1 MSLTLA
7 DFELVDDLL
16 NQKLVDYDLIKLKLD
31 ELNKKLMDYS
41 VFRDHLFTSEYLQM
55 LKEFENNNIQKVFE
69 DSFMNT
75 YLMPTLVNA
84 AKMTDDWFSVFQNIR
99 PELQNDDFKKTYQKM
114 VDHKDEIVHK
124 IKLITEKE
132 NQNQIV
138 INKLP
143 RLLGPANISLKER
156 QQAFEEKIKQIDTQF
171 AGKVRN
177 RIILSKA
184 IIFVIAAILYIL
196 TEFLPS
202 EFEDKFK
209 AYIILFHL
217 VLFGLAFFIVEPNS
231 EKIKQFVKKR
241 IYLNLNASLRNEFLS
256 IELALVKKCREN
268 GLRYNDIPELMNKF
282 RRFSI
287 FVDLAN
293 QKLKELQM
301 KK

>member
-1 MSLTLA
+1 MTLTLA
-7 DFELVDDLL
+7 DFESIDNLL
-16 NQKLVDYDLIKLKLD
+16 IQKFVDYDLIKLKLD

-41 VFRDHLFTSEYLQM
+41 VFRDHLLTTEYLQM
-55 LKEFENNNIQKVFE
+55 LKEFDNNSIQKVFE

-84 AKMTDDWFSVFQNIR
+84 AKMTDDWFSAFQNIR
-99 PELQNDDFKKTYQKM
+99 PELQNDDFRKTYKKM
-114 VDHKDEIVHK
+114 VDHKDEIVNK
-124 IKLITEKE
+124 IKLITDKE

-143 RLLGPANISLKER
+143 GLLEPANISLKER
-156 QQAFEEKIKQIDTQF
+156 QQAFEEKIKEVDTQF

-177 RIILSKA
+177 RIILSKV
-184 IIFVIAAILYIL
+184 IIFAIAAIFYIL

-217 VLFGLAFFIVEPNS
+217 ALFGLAFFIVEPNS
-231 EKIKQFVKKR
+231 EKIKQFVKRK
-241 IYLNLNASLRNEFLS
+241 IYLNLNASLRQEFLS

-268 GLRYNDIPELMNKF
+268 GVQYHDIPELMNKF
-282 RRFSI
+282 RHFSI
-287 FVDLAN
+287 FVDLSN
-293 QKLKELQM
+293 QKLKEL
-301 KK
+301 KTHK